1 MTGVSFRYRS
11 SKDRGGLILVKVYL
25 KIYFR

>member
-25 KIYFR
+25 KNIL